1 VKRKTLTDWIW
12 QGIGERVEEDA
23 LTVAVKRLRDQ
34 LEIDAENPD
43 YIKNVYDIGYTWA
56 VNP

>member
-1 VKRKTLTDWIW
+1 M
-12 QGIGERVEEDA
+12 EEDA